1 MNNPLVDKKID
12 DAVDSQ
18 NNAIEVWYSEQLA
31 VSRPFSLFL
40 RIYAEIADSGFGSQ
54 YVSWTDSNKS
64 NVVYCTNDKGSIMGG
79 IAFEFRPM
87 MKEGWIILSFT
98 APEYRG
104 KGINQLMHKYFEQII
119 KDKGGNKIASHVNV
133 NNVSRIK
140 AAQKVGFVPL
150 YYRMNK
156 FI

>member
-1 MNNPLVDKKID
+1 MDKKIID
-12 DAVDSQ
+12 DVDSQ
-18 NNAIEVWYSEQLA
+18 GNTLEIWHTEQLA
-31 VSRPFSLFL
+31 NSRPFSLFL

-54 YVSWTDSNKS
+54 YVSWTDANKS
-64 NVVYCTNDKGSIMGG
+64 NVVYCTNDKGSVMGG
-79 IAFEFRPM
+79 IAFEYRPM

-98 APEYRG
+98 DPKYRG
-104 KGINQLMHKYFEQII
+104 RGINQLMHKHFEQII

-140 AAQKVGFVPL
+140 AAQKVGFVPQ

>member
-1 MNNPLVDKKID
+1 
-12 DAVDSQ
+12 
-18 NNAIEVWYSEQLA
+18 
-31 VSRPFSLFL
+31 
-40 RIYAEIADSGFGSQ
+40 
-54 YVSWTDSNKS
+54 
-64 NVVYCTNDKGSIMGG
+64 
-79 IAFEFRPM
+79 M

-104 KGINQLMHKYFEQII
+104 KGVNQLMHKYFEQII